1 MYRFYFTLTFPRL
14 ELRKKSRFANKV
26 LTKVKNKLK
35 RPKTI

>member
-26 LTKVKNKLK
+26 LTKVRNNLK
-35 RPKTI
+35 QPKVI

>member
-1 MYRFYFTLTFPRL
+1 MHRFYFTLTFPRVD
-14 ELRKKSRFANKV
+14 LRKKSRFANKV